1 MSNKRIKVWD
11 LPTRLFHWL
20 LALTVAAALI
30 TGQIG
35 GNLIDWHGRLGL
47 FTVGL
52 VVFRLVWGVVGSTY
66 ARFSQ
71 FLPDLDAIAA
81 YLKGQWQGLGHN
93 PLGALS
99 VLALLGL
106 VGLQV
111 ASGLFANDDIAFN
124 GPLFNLVSKDI
135 SDRITGIHKG
145 ASNLLILIVVLHV
158 GAIAFYVR
166 VKKHNLVKPMVTGW
180 TEAESGESAQGGGI
194 VALIVALVIAAA
206 AMYGASGQWIPAPP
220 PPPPAATP
228 AW

>member
-1 MSNKRIKVWD
+1 MTNKRIKVWD

-20 LALTVAAALI
+20 LALDIGAALV

-35 GNLIDWHGRLGL
+35 GNLIDWHGRLGIL
-47 FTVGL
+47 AVGL
-52 VVFRLVWGVVGSTY
+52 VAFRLTWGLVGSTY

-71 FLPDLDAIAA
+71 FLPSQEAIAA

-106 VGLQV
+106 VTLQ
-111 ASGLFANDDIAFN
+111 AISGLFANDDIAFN

-135 SDRITGIHKG
+135 SDRITGVHKL
-145 ASNLLILIVVLHV
+145 ASNLLILVVA
-158 GAIAFYVR
+158 G
-166 VKKHNLVKPMVTGW
+166 
-180 TEAESGESAQGGGI
+180 
-194 VALIVALVIAAA
+194 A
-206 AMYGASGQWIPAPP
+206 AMYGASGLWVPAPP
-220 PPPPAATP
+220 PPPPAAETP